1 MSFRFRLGPFT
12 FGRSGTR
19 LSLWG
24 RSGGISIPLTGKKG
38 HTFGKLAFGPFRW
51 FFNRS
56 KSNKNIVVKHP
67 EIEKQTDSPNS
78 YQSIAIT
85 AIQSDQ
91 KFLNKLRHYGI
102 PWRGVQERI
111 KEELPVNLTNRDK
124 IAYGLVPK
132 IMEEIFGQQNIG
144 WMTEKRPSKSGNN
157 LTTWIVILKTID

>member
-1 MSFRFRLGPFT
+1 MTFRFRLGPFT

-56 KSNKNIVVKHP
+56 KNTQKKIEKHS
-67 EIEKQTDSPNS
+67 EIEERTDNQNS
-78 YQSIAIT
+78 YQSTAIT

-91 KFLNKLRHYGI
+91 KYLNKLRQYGI

-132 IMEEIFGQQNIG
+132 IMEAIFGQQNIG
-144 WMTEKRPSKSGNN
+144 WMTEKRPSKNGNS
-157 LTTWIVILKTID
+157 LTTWIIIL